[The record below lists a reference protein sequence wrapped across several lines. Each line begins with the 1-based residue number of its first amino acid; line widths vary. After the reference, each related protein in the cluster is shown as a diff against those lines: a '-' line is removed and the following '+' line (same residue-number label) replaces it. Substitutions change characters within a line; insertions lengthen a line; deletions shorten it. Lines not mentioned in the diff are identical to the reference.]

1 MITTEEVIK
10 RSNEIAYFSEQIQ
23 SLKNEY
29 ANYAKKMEGTMKQIE
44 ELETKQK
51 ELAESLATQCSKT
64 LTIDDLDE

>member
-10 RSNEIAYFSEQIQ
+10 RSNEIAYFSERIQ

-44 ELETKQK
+44 EIETKRR
-51 ELAESLATQCSKT
+51 ESAESLAAQCAKT